1 LYSITIGFI
10 LLFFFFQAEDGI
22 RDFHVTGVQTCA
34 LPISLAGED
43 FAIPAIMMLG
53 IGGTIVLRGP
63 LGKAIARRIEG
74 MDAPEVDVEPV
85 LQELDEVRAR
95 MLELEERMD
104 FTERLLARER
114 EAVALPPAGE
124 RRRPDDA

>member
-1 LYSITIGFI
+1 MSGKS
-10 LLFFFFQAEDGI
+10 
-22 RDFHVTGVQTCA
+22 RDMFYFMVTAAIVSVAGMMVAGTA
-34 LPISLAGED
+34 IAGED

-63 LGKAIARRIEG
+63 LGRAIARRIEG
-74 MDAPEVDVEPV
+74 VAAPEVDVEPV
-85 LQELDEVRAR
+85 LQELDDVRAR

-114 EAVALPPAGE
+114 EPAALPPGGE
-124 RRRPDDA
+124 PRRPHDA

>member
-1 LYSITIGFI
+1 MSGKGRDMFYFMMSVAFVSIAGTMIAG
-10 LLFFFFQAEDGI
+10 
-22 RDFHVTGVQTCA
+22 TA
-34 LPISLAGED
+34 LIGED
-43 FAIPAIMMLG
+43 FAIPGLMMLG

-63 LGKAIARRIEG
+63 LGRAIARRIEG
-74 MDAPEVDVEPV
+74 AATPEVDVEPV
-85 LQELDEVRAR
+85 LRELDDVRAR

-114 EAVALPPAGE
+114 ESVALPPGGE

>member
-1 LYSITIGFI
+1 MSGKS
-10 LLFFFFQAEDGI
+10 
-22 RDFHVTGVQTCA
+22 RDMFYFMVTAAIVSVAGMMVAGTA
-34 LPISLAGED
+34 LAGED
-43 FAIPAIMMLG
+43 FAIPAILVLG
-53 IGGTIVLRGP
+53 IGGTVVLRGP
-63 LGKAIARRIEG
+63 LGRAIARRIEG
-74 MDAPEVDVEPV
+74 AAAPEVDVEPV

-114 EAVALPPAGE
+114 EPVALPPGGE

>member
-1 LYSITIGFI
+1 MSGKS
-10 LLFFFFQAEDGI
+10 
-22 RDFHVTGVQTCA
+22 RDMFYFMVTAAIVSVAGMMIAGTA
-34 LPISLAGED
+34 LAGED

-74 MDAPEVDVEPV
+74 ASAPGMDVEPL

-114 EAVALPPAGE
+114 EAAPLPAGE
-124 RRRPDDA
+124 PRRPDDA

>member
-1 LYSITIGFI
+1 MSGKSKDMFYFT
-10 LLFFFFQAEDGI
+10 
-22 RDFHVTGVQTCA
+22 VTAAIVSVAGMMIAGTA
-34 LPISLAGED
+34 LAGED
-43 FAIPAIMMLG
+43 FAIPAILMLG

-74 MDAPEVDVEPV
+74 ADAPGADVEPV

-104 FTERLLARER
+104 FTERLLARDR

>member
-1 LYSITIGFI
+1 MSGKN
-10 LLFFFFQAEDGI
+10 
-22 RDFHVTGVQTCA
+22 RDMFYFMLSVAIVSVAGMMIAGTA
-34 LPISLAGED
+34 LAGED

-74 MDAPEVDVEPV
+74 SDAPEVDVEPV
-85 LQELDEVRAR
+85 LQELDDVRAR

-114 EAVALPPAGE
+114 ETAQLPAAREGG
-124 RRRPDDA
+124 RDAAR

>member
-1 LYSITIGFI
+1 MSGKSKDMFYFM
-10 LLFFFFQAEDGI
+10 
-22 RDFHVTGVQTCA
+22 VTAAIVSVAGMMIAGTA
-34 LPISLAGED
+34 LAGED

-74 MDAPEVDVEPV
+74 TATAEVDVEPL

-114 EAVALPPAGE
+114 EAAQLPAAREEG
-124 RRRPDDA
+124 RDAAR

>member
-1 LYSITIGFI
+1 MSGKSKDMFYFT
-10 LLFFFFQAEDGI
+10 
-22 RDFHVTGVQTCA
+22 VTAAIVSVAGMMIAGTA
-34 LPISLAGED
+34 LAGED

-74 MDAPEVDVEPV
+74 APQAEVDVEPL

-95 MLELEERMD
+95 MVELEERMD
-104 FTERLLARER
+104 FTERLLARDR
-114 EAVALPPAGE
+114 EAAQLPAGE
-124 RRRPDDA
+124 PRRGDGA